1 VQLSEYDLQK
11 QLNQALDQLTQLK
24 QSHDDTQAQLINH
37 SQKYGKI
44 FYCTSNLFHTN
55 NIVVIIDE
63 EVAGKLAELDI
74 VIIDLERAN
83 TKIIQLEK
91 IIVSDRK

>member
-1 VQLSEYDLQK
+1 MQLSEYDLQK

-44 FYCTSNLFHTN
+44 FLLYIKPISH
-55 NIVVIIDE
+55 
-63 EVAGKLAELDI
+63 
-74 VIIDLERAN
+74 
-83 TKIIQLEK
+83 
-91 IIVSDRK
+91 